1 VGRRLYRLYGVSPN
15 RVFGAPPDFE
25 RNVLVAGRILKV
37 EDGRVAEWIEL
48 FAERIVALGMAR
60 STRD

>member
-1 VGRRLYRLYGVSPN
+1 MSATNRGDSLKWAGALYRLNGVSPN

-37 EDGRVAEWIEL
+37 EDGRGC
-48 FAERIVALGMAR
+48 GM
-60 STRD
+60 D